1 MKKLFCGCFAICILM
16 ITASADIIWEPE
28 SSFYKWHRNDCEE
41 ERRVYWVNSPEGYTT
56 VWDEPDGTPI
66 ANLPNGELLH
76 IYYRYQGT
84 AGDWGIVE
92 CDSSTLRETALTLN
106 EETLPEQGRF
116 IEIWVPMEDLV
127 NRYDHQ
133 SFLEE
138 YAGELLGEERTVEI
152 SGLMYCTYPYPGGPL
167 IFQQTKSLEV
177 HELTLSPIYVDAEGQ
192 AWGHCGYFYGDR
204 NVWFCISDPENP
216 DLTGESREPELY
228 PAATGSPSLPAAGVG
243 VSVWLITAVVLL
255 CGVTAILIVRMGRG
269 TKGEKNR

>member
-1 MKKLFCGCFAICILM
+1 MKKLFCGCFAICMLM

-41 ERRVYWVNSPEGYTT
+41 ERRTYWVNSPDGYIT
-56 VWDEPDGTPI
+56 VWDEPSGTPI

-76 IYYRYQGT
+76 VYYRYQGT

-92 CDSSTLRETALTLN
+92 YDSSTLRETALTLN
-106 EETLPEQGRF
+106 EKALPEKGRF

-133 SFLEE
+133 SFIEE
-138 YAGELLGEERTVEI
+138 HAGELLEEERAVSV

-167 IFQQTKSLEV
+167 TFQQTKSLEV
-177 HELTLSPIYVDAEGQ
+177 HELTLSPVYVDEAGRE
-192 AWGHCGYFYGDR
+192 WGHCSYFYGDR

-216 DLTGESREPELY
+216 DLTGESREPEMY
-228 PAATGSPSLPAAGVG
+228 PAATDPPALPAAETGVP
-243 VSVWLITAVVLL
+243 VWLIAAVVLL
-255 CGVTAILIVRMGRG
+255 CGVTAILIVRM
-269 TKGEKNR
+269 KKQS